1 MRVTVHKSI
10 DDVDVKQWNALS
22 GNSSPFLRH
31 EFFAALEHTG
41 CIGRRTGWSPAYV
54 TLNDAHGLAA
64 AAPVFAKSHS
74 RGEFVFDWGW
84 AEAYHR
90 VGLDYYP
97 KLSVAVPF
105 TPATGPRLLV
115 RPGLDSRKT
124 SALLLSAIENF
135 AAENSLSSAH
145 ALFVNEGDREIC
157 ERAGWLLRRDCQFH
171 WTNRGFADYDAFLG
185 TFTAEK
191 RKKAKRERR
200 RVAEAGVTYDTHLG
214 GNMDS
219 RLLDRVYAF
228 HRDTFLRHG
237 HEPYLT
243 REFFSEIVRTLPE
256 ALIVKVANHAGHA
269 IACAIF
275 FKSLET
281 LYGRYW
287 GANTDQHSLHFETCY
302 HQGVD
307 YCIEHGLKRFEPGTQ
322 GEHKVARG
330 FEPTLTWSA
339 HFITDR
345 RFRAAIDE
353 YLTREGP
360 SIDAY
365 ADEIR
370 EHVPFRNPPA

>member
-1 MRVTVHKSI
+1 MRSAVHKSI
-10 DDVDVKQWNALS
+10 DDVDARQWNALS
-22 GNSSPFLRH
+22 GTDSPFLRH
-31 EFFAALEHTG
+31 EFLAALEHTHCVG
-41 CIGRRTGWSPAYV
+41 KRKGWIPTYI
-54 TLNDAHGLAA
+54 TLTDAKGLAA
-64 AAPVFAKSHS
+64 AAPVFAKTHS

-84 AEAYHR
+84 ADAYHR

-105 TPATGPRLLV
+105 TPATGSRLLV
-115 RPGLDSRKT
+115 RPGLDARKM
-124 SALLLSAIENF
+124 SAELLSVIESV

-145 ALFVNEGDREIC
+145 ALFVNEADRGVC
-157 ERAGWLLRRDCQFH
+157 EAAGWLLRRDCQFH
-171 WTNRGFADYDAFLG
+171 WSNRGYASFDAFLE

-200 RVAEAGVTYDTHLG
+200 RVAEAGITYDTRLG
-214 GNMDS
+214 GDMDS

-243 REFFSEIVRTLPE
+243 RDFFTEICRTLPK
-256 ALIVKVANHAGHA
+256 ALMVKVANHAGHA

-275 FKSLET
+275 FQSTDT

-287 GANTDQHSLHFETCY
+287 GSAADQHSLHFETCY

-345 RFRAAIDE
+345 RFRAAIEE
-353 YLTREGP
+353 YLEREGP
-360 SIDAY
+360 SVDAY
-365 ADEIR
+365 AEEIR
-370 EHVPFRNPPA
+370 EHTPFRNPA